1 MAGVLLGKFLIT
13 DLLVTNHFLREPIH
27 QNTRPIIGGAV
38 MIAIIGLVGFIIV
51 TALIQWI
58 ISAQVWQGSDI
69 EDLLG
74 DEDEPSVNRPVGLL
88 PMLSGRNGC

>member
-1 MAGVLLGKFLIT
+1 
-13 DLLVTNHFLREPIH
+13 
-27 QNTRPIIGGAV
+27 

-74 DEDEPSVNRPVGLL
+74 DEDEPSANEPLRLL
-88 PMLSGRNGC
+88 PMLSGRNGW

>member
-1 MAGVLLGKFLIT
+1 
-13 DLLVTNHFLREPIH
+13 
-27 QNTRPIIGGAV
+27 

-74 DEDEPSVNRPVGLL
+74 DEDEPSVNGPVGLL
-88 PMLSGRNGC
+88 PMLSGRNGW

>member
-1 MAGVLLGKFLIT
+1 MS
-13 DLLVTNHFLREPIH
+13 
-27 QNTRPIIGGAV
+27 
-38 MIAIIGLVGFIIV
+38 AIIGLVGFLIV

-74 DEDEPSVNRPVGLL
+74 DEDEPSAKGPVGLL
-88 PMLSGRNGC
+88 PMLSGRNGW